1 MANVINPTTGT
12 SNLSESF
19 NPALMLEDGLSF
31 HRAGDYVKAI
41 QCYRDILLLYPH
53 YADALHLL
61 GEASFRQGLFEQSLN
76 YLNHAIAITP
86 HCFYL
91 NTRSMVLLE
100 LGKLMEA
107 EQDLRRAVKIDVN
120 YLEAYI
126 NLSNVC
132 RNKRDFKNA
141 KKFNDI
147 ALKISPESAA
157 VWNTIGATQMEA
169 DELEEAVQAFQKAL
183 ALDPNALVA
192 KKNIAMIYVAQ
203 KKWQEALPLLQN
215 TVVLRDF
222 EVLTTLSRAYIVLG
236 QSEQAI
242 DPFKEA
248 MQLGDA
254 EKRKSFFTNTESL
267 EQLLAVCDALSVYRS
282 NYSDAAALYQ
292 IAIEALPEHPTLIN
306 NLAVMQFNQA
316 IYPKAVE
323 NLQKLLL
330 IEPNNVLARANLGAN
345 LSIQGFAEEAIIE
358 FEKVLTYD
366 PNHAPSLGLLL
377 SEKNKVC
384 SWQGIVELRQKMSD
398 VLDSPD
404 NTQSVNSFTLLSN
417 YDNPQQFLNW
427 TRINS
432 KENFANLGVKSLPAS
447 GLGRKHDRI
456 RVGYYSVD
464 FRNHPVAHLTAPLF
478 ELHDKSKFE
487 VWIYSYGEDDDH
499 PVRQRI
505 QNSVEHFVD
514 LAGCSLQGM
523 VERIRGDEIDILVD
537 LSGNTRGAKMQLMGH
552 RPAPVQVHW
561 LGFIGTM
568 GSTHYDYTIV
578 DHFVAPEGA
587 DQYYDEKLVRM
598 PDCFQ
603 INDTS
608 RPPVPMVL
616 TREQCHLPENGFVFA
631 DFNQSYKLQPEIFN
645 AWVSIIKAVPSS
657 ALWLTEGHSAYI
669 RNIKET
675 WIKAGLAEDRL
686 IFAPR
691 VGVNEYL
698 SQYQLVDLFLDAFP
712 YTSGT
717 TASDCLWAGCPLLTL
732 VGKTMVARMGG
743 SNVKAAGLP
752 ELITYSKEEYIER
765 AIYYAEHPVELAQL
779 RKRLENNRLN
789 LPLFDTPKF
798 VKHLEHAL
806 VAMHLAANSNSQPY
820 PISVQYEEI
829 TL

>member
-1 MANVINPTTGT
+1 MT
-12 SNLSESF
+12 S
-19 NPALMLEDGLSF
+19 NPALMLEEGLAF
-31 HRAGDYVKAI
+31 HRVGDYARAM
-41 QCYRDILLLYPH
+41 QSYRDILSLDPN

-61 GEASFRQGLFEQSLN
+61 GEASYRQGQFEQALV
-76 YLNHAIAITP
+76 YLNHAIASTP
-86 HCFYL
+86 HHFYL
-91 NTRSMVLLE
+91 NTRSMVLQE
-100 LGKLMEA
+100 LGKLLEA
-107 EQDLRRAVKIDVN
+107 EQDLRRAIKIDAN
-120 YLEAYI
+120 YLEAYV

-132 RNKRDFKNA
+132 RKKRDFKNA
-141 KKFNDI
+141 KKFNAR
-147 ALKISPESAA
+147 ALQINPESAA
-157 VWNTIGATQMEA
+157 VWNTVGATHMEA
-169 DELEEAVQAFQKAL
+169 GELDLAVNAFNKAL
-183 ALDPNALVA
+183 VYAPDALIAM
-192 KKNIAMIYVAQ
+192 KNIAMIYAAQ
-203 KKWQEALPLLQN
+203 KKWQQALPLLQRAAA
-215 TVVLRDF
+215 LRDF
-222 EVLTTLSRAYIVLG
+222 EVLTTLSRAHLVLG
-236 QSEQAI
+236 QPEQSI

-248 MQLGDA
+248 MHLGDVD
-254 EKRKSFFTNTESL
+254 KRKGFFTTTESL
-267 EQLLAVCDALSVYRS
+267 EQLLAVCDALHVYRS
-282 NYSDAAALYQ
+282 NYSDAADLYQ
-292 IAIEALPEHPTLIN
+292 YATEVLPEHPTLIN

-316 IYPKAVE
+316 IYHKAVE

-330 IEPNNVLARANLGAN
+330 LEPSNILARANLGAN
-345 LSIQGFAEEAIIE
+345 LSIQGLAEEAIIE

-377 SEKNKVC
+377 SEKNKVS
-384 SWQGIVELRQKMSD
+384 SWQGIAELRQKMAD
-398 VLDSPD
+398 VLDAPD

-432 KENFANLGVKSLPAS
+432 KENFANLGVKSPPAS
-447 GLGRKHDRI
+447 GLGRQHDRI

-487 VWIYSYGEDDDH
+487 VWIYSYGEDDGH

-505 QNSVEHFVD
+505 KNNVEHFVD
-514 LAGCSLQGM
+514 LVGCSLQDM
-523 VERIRGDEIDILVD
+523 VERIRRDEIDILVD

-561 LGFIGTM
+561 LGFIGSM
-568 GSTHYDYTIV
+568 GSTYYDYTIV

-608 RPPVPMVL
+608 RLPVPIVL
-616 TREQCHLPENGFVFA
+616 TREQCNLPENSFVFA
-631 DFNQSYKLQPEIFN
+631 DFNQSFKLQPEIFE
-645 AWVSIIKAVPSS
+645 AWVSIIKAVPKSV
-657 ALWLTEGHSAYI
+657 LWLTEGHPVYI
-669 RNIKET
+669 RNIKEAWT
-675 WIKAGLAEDRL
+675 KAGLAEDRL

-752 ELITYSKEEYIER
+752 ELITYSKEEYVER
-765 AIYYAEHPVELAQL
+765 AVYYAKHPTELAQL
-779 RKRLENNRLN
+779 RKRLVDNRLN
-789 LPLFDTPKF
+789 LPLFDTAKF
-798 VKHLEHAL
+798 VKHLEHAFEMMAKQSWAGNDL
-806 VAMHLAANSNSQPY
+806 MA
-820 PISVQYEEI
+820 ISIDNE
-829 TL
+829 T

>member
-1 MANVINPTTGT
+1 MPASIDINPAP
-12 SNLSESF
+12 SNTAQLLDF
-19 NPALMLEDGLSF
+19 GLAQ
-31 HRAGDYVKAI
+31 HRAGNYVEALRLYKEILDLEPAHVDATHLSGEAL
-41 QCYRDILLLYPH
+41 YRLGRFEEALLY
-53 YADALHLL
+53 
-61 GEASFRQGLFEQSLN
+61 LN
-76 YLNHAIAITP
+76 RAISSSAHPI
-86 HCFYL
+86 YL
-91 NTRSMVLLE
+91 NTRGMIFLDHGFLV
-100 LGKLMEA
+100 EA
-107 EQDLRRAVKIDVN
+107 EQDLRRAIKASPE
-120 YLEAYI
+120 YFEAYI
-126 NLSNVC
+126 NLSNAF
-132 RNKRDFKNA
+132 RKKGDFKNA
-141 KKFNDI
+141 KRYGEHAVKLNPKS
-147 ALKISPESAA
+147 ALA
-157 VWNTIGATQMEA
+157 WNTLGASFMESLQLDKA
-169 DELEEAVQAFQKAL
+169 IISFDQAILLEPDALIAIKNKAKI
-183 ALDPNALVA
+183 LVA
-192 KKNIAMIYVAQ
+192 LQ
-203 KKWQEALPLLQN
+203 KWSESLPLLEMASALN
-215 TVVLRDF
+215 DF
-222 EVLTTLSRAYIVLG
+222 EVDTMLSKTHIVLG
-236 QSEQAI
+236 NPESAI
-242 DPFKEA
+242 DPFKKA
-248 MQLGDA
+248 MAVSSA
-254 EKRKSFFTNTESL
+254 EERTKFFTTTESL
-267 EQLLAVCDALSVYRS
+267 DHLLAVCDALSVYRS
-282 NYSDAAALYQ
+282 NYSDAADLYQ
-292 IAIEALPEHPTLIN
+292 YAIETLPEHPTLIN

-330 IEPNNVLARANLGAN
+330 LEPSNILARANLGAN
-345 LSIQGFAEEAIIE
+345 LSIQNLAEDAIIE

-377 SEKNKVC
+377 SEKNKVS
-384 SWQGIVELRQKMSD
+384 SWAGIVELRQRMAD
-398 VLDSPD
+398 VLDRPA

-487 VWIYSYGEDDDH
+487 VWIYSYGDDDGH

-505 QNSVEHFVD
+505 KNSVEHFVD
-514 LAGCSLQGM
+514 LAGCSLLGM

-561 LGFIGTM
+561 LGFVGSM
-568 GSTHYDYTIV
+568 GSTYYDYTIV

-608 RPPVPMVL
+608 RPPVPMAL
-616 TREQCHLPENGFVFA
+616 TREQCHLPEKGFVFA
-631 DFNQSYKLQPEIFN
+631 DFNQSYKLQPEIFE
-645 AWVSIIKAVPSS
+645 AWVAILKAVPDSV
-657 ALWLTEGHSAYI
+657 LWLTEGHPAYI

-675 WIKAGLAEDRL
+675 WIKAGLTEERL

-743 SNVKAAGLP
+743 SNVKAAELP
-752 ELITYSKEEYIER
+752 ELITYSSEEYIER
-765 AIYYAEHPVELAQL
+765 AIYYAKHPSELAEL
-779 RKRLENNRLN
+779 RKRLVDNRLN

-798 VKHLEHAL
+798 VKHLEHAFEIMAKQSWAGNDL
-806 VAMHLAANSNSQPY
+806 ME
-820 PISVQYEEI
+820 ISIEN
-829 TL
+829 